1 MLRLSV
7 LDQSPIRKGCTPSD
21 AIRETLLLAKKAE
34 ELGYYRFW
42 VAEHHSHPMFAG
54 TSPEVLIGQLASI
67 TSTIRVGSGG
77 VMLSHYSPLKVAEN
91 FRVLESIYPG
101 RIDLGL
107 GRAPGADRLT
117 SSALSLNSDDFNV
130 DRFPQKIRDL
140 RCWLSGD
147 LHDDHPFKKVDAM
160 PIGESI
166 PQMWLLGS
174 SDQGAIIASHF
185 GVSFCFAHFISGN
198 GASQV
203 MDYYKKNFKPSSE
216 NREPLGSLAIF
227 VVCAET
233 EEEAKYLAESR
244 PLMML
249 RSRRGEGGGVPTPD
263 ESLSYNWTEL
273 ERNFADSIRR
283 RTIIGNPEQIKEKL
297 LEFSKKCGVN
307 ELIIVNTSHSFEAR
321 LKTYELLSKVFNLK
335 ID

>member
-7 LDQSPIRKGCTPSD
+7 LDQSPIRSGCTPSD
-21 AIRETLLLAKKAE
+21 AIQETLVLAKKTE
-34 ELGYYRFW
+34 EFGYYRFW

-54 TSPEVLIGQLASI
+54 TSPEVLIGKLASI

-117 SSALSLNSDDFNV
+117 SSALSLSSDDFNV

-140 RCWLSGD
+140 KCWLSGA
-147 LHDDHPFKKVDAM
+147 HDDEHPFKKVSAM
-160 PIGESI
+160 PSGESV
-166 PQMWLLGS
+166 PQIWLLGS
-174 SDQGAIIASHF
+174 SDQGAMIASHF

-203 MDYYKKNFKPSSE
+203 MNYYKNNFKPSID
-216 NREPLGSLAIF
+216 NKEPLGSVAVF

-233 EEEAKYLAESR
+233 EEEAKYLSESR

-249 RSRRGEGGGVPTPD
+249 KSRRGEGGGVPTPE
-263 ESLSYNWTEL
+263 ESLSYDWSDL
-273 ERNFADSIRR
+273 ERNFADSIRK

-297 LEFSKKCGVN
+297 LDFSKKCAVD
-307 ELIIVNTSHSFEAR
+307 EFVIVNTLHSFEAR
-321 LKTYELLSKVFNLK
+321 LKTYKLLSEVFDLK
-335 ID
+335 NK

>member
-1 MLRLSV
+1 
-7 LDQSPIRKGCTPSD
+7 
-21 AIRETLLLAKKAE
+21 
-34 ELGYYRFW
+34 
-42 VAEHHSHPMFAG
+42 
-54 TSPEVLIGQLASI
+54 
-67 TSTIRVGSGG
+67 
-77 VMLSHYSPLKVAEN
+77 MLSHYSPLKVAEN

-147 LHDDHPFKKVDAM
+147 LQDDHPFKKVAAM
-160 PIGESI
+160 PVGESI

-216 NREPLGSLAIF
+216 NREPSCSLAIF

-283 RTIIGNPEQIKEKL
+283 RTIVGNPEQIKEKL

-307 ELIIVNTSHSFEAR
+307 ELVIVNTLHSFEAR
-321 LKTYELLSKVFNLK
+321 LKTYELLSEVFNLK
-335 ID
+335 SE